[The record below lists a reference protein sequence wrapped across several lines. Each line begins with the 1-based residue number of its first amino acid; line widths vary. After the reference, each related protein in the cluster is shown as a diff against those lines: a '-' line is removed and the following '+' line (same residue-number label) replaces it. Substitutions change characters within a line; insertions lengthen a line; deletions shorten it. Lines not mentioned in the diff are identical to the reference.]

1 MGSSPGSR
9 APDPRSGWQHALPG
23 GGSEAAYR
31 TDFSVIIGSGMKKE
45 PSLENGALK
54 LSSTKG
60 KQRNYRL
67 RKVATAS
74 REVCVG

>member
-9 APDPRSGWQHALPG
+9 APDPRSSWQHGLPG

-45 PSLENGALK
+45 PSFENGALK
-54 LSSTKG
+54 
-60 KQRNYRL
+60 
-67 RKVATAS
+67 
-74 REVCVG
+74 